1 MPGTDQEPGFEAGM
15 ESVCMAHNNSDDL
28 MGSFEQGN
36 SGALNCDLWVR
47 FQDVQHADID
57 YMDERKDFTYDPVN
71 FKGFPEF
78 VKELHSNSQKLVII
92 VVRAVLLFPGTIR
105 CLLFLGFAATSLSFA
120 PHFPVSFL
128 CLELEAR
135 SFTVFVL
142 FLGSSHLQQL
152 FPQQPLRPV
161 RQGFQHEDMGECFRW
176 GDSTHWGGN

>member
-15 ESVCMAHNNSDDL
+15 ESVCMVHNNSDDL

-105 CLLFLGFAATSLSFA
+105 CLLFLVFAATSLSR
-120 PHFPVSFL
+120 P
-128 CLELEAR
+128 
-135 SFTVFVL
+135 
-142 FLGSSHLQQL
+142 
-152 FPQQPLRPV
+152 PLPSLLSV
-161 RQGFQHEDMGECFRW
+161 P
-176 GDSTHWGGN
+176 